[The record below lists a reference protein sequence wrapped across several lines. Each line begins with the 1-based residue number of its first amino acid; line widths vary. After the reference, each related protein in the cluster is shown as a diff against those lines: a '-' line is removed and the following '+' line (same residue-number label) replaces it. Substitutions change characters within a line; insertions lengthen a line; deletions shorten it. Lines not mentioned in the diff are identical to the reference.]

1 MTTKLNSYL
10 LGELTI
16 NLGILTQEQMD
27 KVLAI
32 SSDTGMP
39 LGRVLVLS
47 GLILESDLTNLIRCQ
62 TLLRESMI
70 EFEHASQVFQFILGT
85 NRNLDDALMQFGW
98 DGKQGRKEALLGDF
112 LVECDILTASQLEG
126 YLRQQQR
133 VKLPLGRMLVAA
145 VVLTQEVLDKVLTV
159 QAMIRQGRFQRN
171 EARDLILDARNRQP
185 QAAAPKSKNFYA
197 QPSKNRPKIGE
208 LLVIA
213 GLISESRLM
222 EVLELSI
229 SERKSIGELLLE
241 RRYLTP
247 TQLENIVLI
256 QANLADGT
264 IKPRQLKLVLQKL
277 EEGLSLGEAIVYA
290 NSEQLP
296 ARQTDKDQLNF
307 YEFIKCL
314 DTAASAEIENSFEH
328 GRRNQRIVKQ
338 TLLISGA
345 FDETTVDLMD
355 QCYSFYEDNKYT
367 FDEITTLYEYSR
379 RRNISLNEAVVELR
393 WHRKEQQLKPV
404 AGKNSASSNS
414 SLLDLREVAEQLILV
429 RDFASARQ
437 MYTQLLNS
445 LKKYR
450 DNRYLYCLERSSFI
464 CCEMSDFKQAE
475 IYQVEVVELNRDLH
489 GALSLAYAQALSNL
503 AKTHYYMGQ
512 LDKALS
518 EIRSYIDI
526 CIQNLGGSHP
536 DVACGWQNLGMLEFQ
551 AGKLK
556 AAAGS
561 YHEACRIAV
570 ESLGNNHPTTQNL
583 VSKYNELQTRL
594 KAEETPSDTAETDEE
609 EGGVMTGNWRTIAF
623 DSSLNLGDDSF

>member
-145 VVLTQEVLDKVLTV
+145 GVLTQEVLDKVLTV

-229 SERKSIGELLLE
+229 SER
-241 RRYLTP
+241 
-247 TQLENIVLI
+247 
-256 QANLADGT
+256 
-264 IKPRQLKLVLQKL
+264 
-277 EEGLSLGEAIVYA
+277 
-290 NSEQLP
+290 
-296 ARQTDKDQLNF
+296 
-307 YEFIKCL
+307 
-314 DTAASAEIENSFEH
+314 
-328 GRRNQRIVKQ
+328 
-338 TLLISGA
+338 
-345 FDETTVDLMD
+345 
-355 QCYSFYEDNKYT
+355 
-367 FDEITTLYEYSR
+367 
-379 RRNISLNEAVVELR
+379 
-393 WHRKEQQLKPV
+393 
-404 AGKNSASSNS
+404 
-414 SLLDLREVAEQLILV
+414 
-429 RDFASARQ
+429 
-437 MYTQLLNS
+437 
-445 LKKYR
+445 
-450 DNRYLYCLERSSFI
+450 
-464 CCEMSDFKQAE
+464 
-475 IYQVEVVELNRDLH
+475 
-489 GALSLAYAQALSNL
+489 
-503 AKTHYYMGQ
+503 
-512 LDKALS
+512 
-518 EIRSYIDI
+518 
-526 CIQNLGGSHP
+526 
-536 DVACGWQNLGMLEFQ
+536 
-551 AGKLK
+551 
-556 AAAGS
+556 
-561 YHEACRIAV
+561 
-570 ESLGNNHPTTQNL
+570 
-583 VSKYNELQTRL
+583 
-594 KAEETPSDTAETDEE
+594 
-609 EGGVMTGNWRTIAF
+609 
-623 DSSLNLGDDSF
+623 